1 MAGKS
6 NPERAMTSEA
16 SSLPP
21 LQQRLLLN
29 RFLCKQLG
37 FEDFK
42 ALREKLRD
50 QLEDWDE
57 DGHSHFFH
65 VLKGISG
72 SKIARDKLADY
83 DLRIKAHL
91 ERINRFRH
99 PRVQLKYFQYLAVL
113 FTEIYLDRLFNE
125 RERLLAELQ
134 AFSQDFQR
142 DGGWEVLSFTE
153 DDHRKEDDL
162 SKSKEDDLR
171 KIAFWMATGSGKTLI
186 MHINYWQYLHYSKA
200 QPENILLITP
210 NEGLSRQHLE
220 ELCKS
225 GIPAQH
231 YGSSEGCPPNL
242 FMDGVPVTVIEITKL
257 TERKSG
263 GGLSVEVSAFGPK
276 NLLFVDEGHRG
287 ASGEVWRQLRAK
299 LAEEGFTFEY
309 SATFGQ
315 IVNGAPSHKR
325 RTLLEEYAKSIL
337 FDYSYPHFYNDGYG
351 KDYFIIN
358 LSDKTNTF
366 NNWMVLGNLLSFY
379 EQCLVYAKHGEA
391 LRPYNLEKPL
401 WVFVGHTVTGGKSK
415 EDQESLTD
423 VQEIVRFLDDFLK
436 NRADRLSKGALWTD
450 CIAQLLDGLSPLKD
464 SKGEDLFKDL
474 FGYLKDLF
482 GYSRSSHHKAKAI
495 YDDIVRRVFHA
506 NPGETLRVVELKAAA
521 GEIGLRAGDKNP
533 YFGVINIGDVSGL
546 IDLLTKQGI
555 PREEENISGSLF
567 DRINDP
573 DSTVNIL
580 IGSRKF
586 MEGWDSFRVASMGLM
601 NIGKGEGAQI
611 IQLFGRGVRLWGK
624 NRSLKRSR
632 AYEPHG
638 APQYIELLETLN
650 VFGIR
655 ANYMA
660 QFREYLKQEGVIEF
674 EEVIIPVE
682 VEEDFLKRNLQVLR
696 LPDDGAFEEREGV
709 ALGLDE
715 DIQVT
720 LDLRPKLE
728 IAKSADNKQ
737 AGETSGENKAQ
748 ALKELKTSGE
758 NKAEALKGLI
768 SLLNWE
774 RIYFDLLQFRR
785 LKGLHNLSFTVETL
799 REILEN
805 GNYIVLSSDDQLAPR
820 RFTDLRR
827 AEDIAL
833 SVLKKYI
840 TAFYDRRRKEWER
853 EHLQLV
859 TLTDNDPNLR
869 WNDQKGKPHYTL
881 KIAKDHEKFLEEV
894 KKLTEQAEQLY
905 QQDVKDFP
913 NIHFDRHLYQPL
925 LLAHSKIEAMMPPG
939 LNEGEAQF
947 VRDLREYLQKN
958 NGLFRN
964 KEIFLLRNLTRG
976 KGIGLFDIKA
986 GEAFYPDFILWVIE
1000 DKDNKQRNKDKDK
1013 DKDNEQRN
1021 KDNEQRIAFIDPHG
1035 LRMARGGF
1043 NDPKIRLHKELEELG
1058 KKLSPTSSGTRVY
1071 LTSFIISTTPYEEI
1085 KHVFGTGNHAE
1096 EEFYQNHVLFQK
1108 KDLSYIKQL
1117 FDTMLE
1123 MQT

>member
-16 SSLPP
+16 SSLPL
-21 LQQRLLLN
+21 LQQSLLLN

-37 FEDFK
+37 FKDFK

-65 VLKGISG
+65 VLKGIGG
-72 SKIARDKLADY
+72 SKISKDKLVEY

-113 FTEIYLDRLFNE
+113 FTEIYLDRLFNA
-125 RERLLAELQ
+125 RERFLAELQ
-134 AFSQDFQR
+134 AFSEDLQR

-153 DDHRKEDDL
+153 DDHKKFSEDDH
-162 SKSKEDDLR
+162 R

-200 QPENILLITP
+200 QPNNILLITP

-220 ELCKS
+220 EFRKS
-225 GIPAQH
+225 GIAAWH
-231 YGSSEGCPPNL
+231 YGSSEGHPTGL
-242 FMDGVPVTVIEITKL
+242 FADETTVTVIEITKL

-263 GGLSVEVSAFGPK
+263 GGLSVEVSAFGSN

-287 ASGEVWRQLRAK
+287 ASGEVWRQLRAE
-299 LAEEGFTFEY
+299 LARKGFTFEY

-315 IVNGAPSHKR
+315 IVNGAPSDKR
-325 RTLLEEYAKSIL
+325 HTLLKEYAKSIL

-358 LSDKTNTF
+358 LRDKTNTF
-366 NNWMVLGNLLSFY
+366 NDWMVLGNLLSFY
-379 EQCLVYAKHGEA
+379 EQRLVYAKHGEA

-423 VQEIVRFLDDFLK
+423 MQEIVRFLDDFLK
-436 NRADRLSKGALWTD
+436 NRAVWTN
-450 CIAQLLDGLSPLKD
+450 CIARLLAGQSGLKD
-464 SKGEDLFKDL
+464 PDGRDLFKDL
-474 FGYLKDLF
+474 FSYLRNL
-482 GYSRSSHHKAKAI
+482 GWPAGAI
-495 YDDIVRRVFHA
+495 YDDIVKQVFHA
-506 NPGETLRVVELKAAA
+506 KPGDALRAVELKAAP

-533 YFGVINIGDVSGL
+533 YFGVINIGDVAGL

-555 PREEENISGSLF
+555 PCEEENISGSLF

-573 DSTVNIL
+573 DSRVNIL

-660 QFREYLKQEGVIEF
+660 QFREYLKQEGVTEF
-674 EEVIIPVE
+674 AEVIIPVRVRKE
-682 VEEDFLKRNLQVLR
+682 FLKHNLQVLR
-696 LPDDGAFEEREGV
+696 LPANGVFEEQQGV

-728 IAKSADNKQ
+728 VAKSADNKQ

-748 ALKELKTSGE
+748 AFKEPKTSGE
-758 NKAEALKGLI
+758 NKAETLKGLI

-785 LKGLHNLSFTVETL
+785 LRGLHNLSFTVETL
-799 REILEN
+799 REILER
-805 GNYIVLSSDDQLAPR
+805 GNYTVLCSDDQLAPR

-827 AEDIAL
+827 VEDIAL
-833 SVLKKYI
+833 GVLKKYI

-869 WNDQKGKPHYTL
+869 WNDQNGKPYYTL

-894 KKLTEQAEQLY
+894 KELTEQAEQLY

-925 LLAHSKIEAMMPPG
+925 LLTHPDIDAMMPPG
-939 LNEGEAQF
+939 LNKGEAQF
-947 VRDLREYLQKN
+947 VRDLREYLQEN
-958 NGLFRN
+958 NGLFQN

-1000 DKDNKQRNKDKDK
+1000 
-1013 DKDNEQRN
+1013 
-1021 KDNEQRIAFIDPHG
+1021 DNEQRIAFIDPHG

-1058 KKLSPTSSGTRVY
+1058 KKLCPASSGTRVY

-1085 KHVFGTGNHAE
+1085 KHVFGTGNHAK

-1108 KDLSYIKQL
+1108 NDLGYIKQL

>member
-1 MAGKS
+1 
-6 NPERAMTSEA
+6 MTSEA

-65 VLKGISG
+65 VLKGISE
-72 SKIARDKLADY
+72 SKISRDKLAGY

-125 RERLLAELQ
+125 REQFLAELQ
-134 AFSQDFQR
+134 AFSENFQR
-142 DGGWEVLSFTE
+142 DGGWEVLSSTE
-153 DDHRKEDDL
+153 DDHKKFSEDDH
-162 SKSKEDDLR
+162 R

-231 YGSSEGCPPNL
+231 YGSSEGCLPNL
-242 FMDGVPVTVIEITKL
+242 FTDGVPVTVIEITKL

-287 ASGEVWRQLRAK
+287 ASGEVWRQLRAE
-299 LAEEGFTFEY
+299 LAKEGFTFEY

-325 RTLLEEYAKSIL
+325 RTLLLKEYAKSIL

-358 LSDKTNTF
+358 LTDKTNTF
-366 NNWMVLGNLLSFY
+366 NDWMVLGNLLSFY
-379 EQCLVYAKHGEA
+379 EQCLVYAKHGEE

-401 WVFVGHTVTGGKSK
+401 WVFVGHTVTAGGNSK
-415 EDQESLTD
+415 EDKESLTD
-423 VQEIVRFLDDFLK
+423 VQAIVRFLDDFLK
-436 NRADRLSKGALWTD
+436 YRTQWTRRIARLLAGWSG
-450 CIAQLLDGLSPLKD
+450 LKD
-464 SKGEDLFKDL
+464 PNGKDLFKDL
-474 FGYLKDLF
+474 FSYLRNL
-482 GYSRSSHHKAKAI
+482 GWPAKAI
-495 YDDIVRRVFHA
+495 YDDIVKQVFHA

-660 QFREYLKQEGVIEF
+660 QFREYLKQEGVTEF
-674 EEVIIPVE
+674 AEVIIPVR
-682 VEEDFLKRNLQVLR
+682 VEKDFLKRNLQVLR
-696 LPDDGAFEEREGV
+696 LPANGVFEEQQGV
-709 ALGLDE
+709 TLGLDK

-720 LDLRPKLE
+720 LDLRPKWE

-737 AGETSGENKAQ
+737 AGATRGENKAD
-748 ALKELKTSGE
+748 E
-758 NKAEALKGLI
+758 NKAETLKGLI

-799 REILEN
+799 REILEH
-805 GNYIVLSSDDQLAPR
+805 GNYYIMLSSDDQLAPR

-827 AEDIAL
+827 VEDIAL

-853 EHLQLV
+853 KHLQLV
-859 TLTDNDPNLR
+859 TLTSTDPNLR
-869 WNDQKGKPHYTL
+869 WNDQNGKPYYTL
-881 KIAKDHEKFLEEV
+881 KIARKHEDFLKTV
-894 KKLTEQAEQLY
+894 KKLTKQAKQLY
-905 QQDVKDFP
+905 QQDVENFP

-925 LLAHSKIEAMMPPG
+925 LLAHSKIDAMMPPG

-958 NGLFRN
+958 NERFRG

-1000 DKDNKQRNKDKDK
+1000 
-1013 DKDNEQRN
+1013 
-1021 KDNEQRIAFIDPHG
+1021 DNEQRIAFIDPHG

-1071 LTSFIISTTPYEEI
+1071 LTSFIISTTEYEKI
-1085 KHVFGTGNHAE
+1085 KDVFGTGDHGE

-1108 KDLSYIKQL
+1108 KDLRYIKQL

>member
-1 MAGKS
+1 MARKS

-29 RFLCKQLG
+29 RFLCKQLE
-37 FEDFK
+37 FKDFK

-65 VLKGISG
+65 VLKGIRG
-72 SKIARDKLADY
+72 SEISKDKLAEY

-125 RERLLAELQ
+125 RERLLAEWKT
-134 AFSQDFQR
+134 FSEDFQR
-142 DGGWEVLSFTE
+142 DGGWEVLSFT
-153 DDHRKEDDL
+153 
-162 SKSKEDDLR
+162 EDDLR

-200 QPENILLITP
+200 RPANILLITP

-220 ELCKS
+220 EFRKS
-225 GIPAQH
+225 GIAAWH
-231 YGSSEGCPPNL
+231 YGSSEGHPTGL
-242 FMDGVPVTVIEITKL
+242 FADETTVTVIEITKL
-257 TERKSG
+257 TERKRG
-263 GGLSVEVSAFGPK
+263 GGLRVEVDAFGSN

-287 ASGEVWRQLRAK
+287 ASGEVWRQLRAE
-299 LAEEGFTFEY
+299 LAKEGFTFEY

-315 IVNGAPSHKR
+315 IVNGAETDTRPA
-325 RTLLEEYAKSIL
+325 LLEEYAKSIL

-358 LSDKTNTF
+358 LRDETDTF

-415 EDQESLTD
+415 ADQESLTD

-436 NRADRLSKGALWTD
+436 NRAVWTNRID
-450 CIAQLLDGLSPLKD
+450 DLLAGRSGLKD
-464 SKGEDLFKDL
+464 PDGKDLFKDL
-474 FGYLKDLF
+474 FSYLRNL
-482 GYSRSSHHKAKAI
+482 GWSAKAI
-495 YDDIVRRVFHA
+495 YDDIVKQVFHA
-506 NPGETLRVVELKAAA
+506 KPGDALRVVELKAAA

-533 YFGVINIGDVSGL
+533 YFGVINIGDVAGL

-555 PREEENISGSLF
+555 PCEEENISGSLF

-660 QFREYLKQEGVIEF
+660 QFREYLKQEGVREF

-696 LPDDGAFEEREGV
+696 LPDYEAFEEREGV

-728 IAKSADNKQ
+728 VAKSADNKQ
-737 AGETSGENKAQ
+737 AGETGGENKAQ
-748 ALKELKTSGE
+748 ASKELKTSGE
-758 NKAEALKGLI
+758 NKAETLKGLI
-768 SLLNWE
+768 SLFNWE
-774 RIYFDLLQFRR
+774 HIYFDLLQFRR

-799 REILEN
+799 GEILKQ
-805 GNYIVLSSDDQLAPR
+805 GNYIVLSSDDQLALR

-853 EHLQLV
+853 EYLQLV

-869 WNDQKGKPHYTL
+869 WNDQNGKPYYTL
-881 KIAKDHEKFLEEV
+881 KIAREHVNCLKTV
-894 KKLTEQAEQLY
+894 KKLTKQAKQLY
-905 QQDVKDFP
+905 QRDVKNFP

-925 LLAHSKIEAMMPPG
+925 LLAHSKIDAMMPPG

-964 KEIFLLRNLTRG
+964 REIFLLRNLTRG

-1000 DKDNKQRNKDKDK
+1000 D
-1013 DKDNEQRN
+1013 
-1021 KDNEQRIAFIDPHG
+1021 NEQRIAFIDPHG

-1043 NDPKIRLHKELEELG
+1043 NDPKIRLYKELEELG
-1058 KKLSPTSSGTRVY
+1058 KKLCPENSEPRVY
-1071 LTSFIISTTPYEEI
+1071 LTSFIISTTIYEEI
-1085 KHVFGTGNHAE
+1085 KHVFGTGNHAK
-1096 EEFYQNHVLFQK
+1096 EEFYQNHVLFQEN
-1108 KDLSYIKQL
+1108 DLRYIKQL

>member
-1 MAGKS
+1 VLHRWLLSLFDASQFEEIAAKLKA
-6 NPERAMTSEA
+6 PELEGFDENNVTRFYHALCLYIHPDHPDRRPA
-16 SSLPP
+16 LPDN
-21 LQQRLLLN
+21 QLLAYDENIVRHWKQITERRN
-29 RFLCKQLG
+29 RGGPFL
-37 FEDFK
+37 
-42 ALREKLRD
+42 
-50 QLEDWDE
+50 
-57 DGHSHFFH
+57 
-65 VLKGISG
+65 
-72 SKIARDKLADY
+72 Y
-83 DLRIKAHL
+83 
-91 ERINRFRH
+91 
-99 PRVQLKYFQYLAVL
+99 PKYFQYLALL
-113 FTEIYLDRLFNE
+113 FTEIYLDRYF
-125 RERLLAELQ
+125 RDPAGLLAELN
-134 AFSQDFQR
+134 AHVETFKAKAPEASRIEPYTRQD
-142 DGGWEVLSFTE
+142 LN
-153 DDHRKEDDL
+153 KL
-162 SKSKEDDLR
+162 
-171 KIAFWMATGSGKTLI
+171 AFWMATGSGKTLL
-186 MHINYWQYLHYSKA
+186 MHINILQYLHYLQVHKR
-200 QPENILLITP
+200 QRELNRIILLTP
-210 NEGLSRQHLE
+210 NEGLSYQHLE
-220 ELCKS
+220 EFRKS
-225 GIPAQH
+225 GIAAWH
-231 YGSSEGCPPNL
+231 YGSSEGHPTGL
-242 FMDGVPVTVIEITKL
+242 FADETTVTVIEITKL

-263 GGLSVEVSAFGPK
+263 GGLSVEVSAFGPN

-287 ASGEVWRQLRAK
+287 ASGEVWRQLRAE
-299 LAEEGFTFEY
+299 LAKEGFTFEY

-315 IVNGAPSHKR
+315 IVNGAPSDKR
-325 RTLLEEYAKSIL
+325 CTLLKEYAKSIL

-358 LSDKTNTF
+358 LRDETDTF
-366 NNWMVLGNLLSFY
+366 NDWMVLGNLLSFY

-423 VQEIVRFLDDFLK
+423 VQAIVRFLDDFLK
-436 NRADRLSKGALWTD
+436 YRTQWTRRIARLLAGWSG
-450 CIAQLLDGLSPLKD
+450 LKD
-464 SKGEDLFKDL
+464 PNGKDLFKDL
-474 FGYLKDLF
+474 FSYLRNL
-482 GYSRSSHHKAKAI
+482 GWSARAI
-495 YDDIVRRVFHA
+495 YDDIVKQVFHA

-521 GEIGLRAGDKNP
+521 GEIGLRAGAGNP
-533 YFGVINIGDVSGL
+533 YFGVINIGNVAGL
-546 IDLLTKQGI
+546 KDLLTKQGI
-555 PREEENISGSLF
+555 PHEEENISGSLF

-660 QFREYLKQEGVIEF
+660 QFREYLKQEGVTEF
-674 EEVIIPVE
+674 AEVIIPVR
-682 VEEDFLKRNLQVLR
+682 VEKDFLKHNLQVLR
-696 LPDDGAFEEREGV
+696 LPANGVFEEREGV
-709 ALGLDE
+709 ALGLDK

-737 AGETSGENKAQ
+737 AGETSGENKAD
-748 ALKELKTSGE
+748 E

-785 LKGLHNLSFTVETL
+785 LKGLYNLSFTVETL
-799 REILEN
+799 REILEH
-805 GNYIVLSSDDQLAPR
+805 GNYHIVLSSDDQLAPR

-869 WNDQKGKPHYTL
+869 WNDQNGKPYYTL
-881 KIAKDHEKFLEEV
+881 KIARKHEDFLKTV
-894 KKLTEQAEQLY
+894 KKLTKQAKQLY
-905 QQDVKDFP
+905 QRDVKNFP

-925 LLAHSKIEAMMPPG
+925 LLVHPDIDAMMPPG

-947 VRDLREYLQKN
+947 VRDLREYLRKN
-958 NGLFRN
+958 NGLFQN

-1000 DKDNKQRNKDKDK
+1000 D
-1013 DKDNEQRN
+1013 
-1021 KDNEQRIAFIDPHG
+1021 NEQRIAFIDPHG

-1043 NDPKIRLHKELEELG
+1043 NDPKIRLYKELEELG

-1085 KHVFGTGNHAE
+1085 KHVFGTGNHAK
-1096 EEFYQNHVLFQK
+1096 EEFYQNHVLFQE
-1108 KDLSYIKQL
+1108 DRLDCIDQL
-1117 FDTMLE
+1117 LKIMLGSKCKRRVKSCIDIFYSFFRKIA
-1123 MQT
+1123 TRFWG

>member
-6 NPERAMTSEA
+6 NPERVMTSEA

-21 LQQRLLLN
+21 LQQRLLLS

-37 FEDFK
+37 VEDFK

-65 VLKGISG
+65 VLKGISE
-72 SKIARDKLADY
+72 SKISRDKLAGY

-125 RERLLAELQ
+125 REQFLAELQ
-134 AFSQDFQR
+134 AFSENFQR
-142 DGGWEVLSFTE
+142 DGGWEVLSSTE
-153 DDHRKEDDL
+153 DDHKKFSEDDH
-162 SKSKEDDLR
+162 R

-242 FMDGVPVTVIEITKL
+242 FADGVPVTVIEITKL
-257 TERKSG
+257 TERKRG
-263 GGLSVEVSAFGPK
+263 GGVSVEVSAFGPK

-287 ASGEVWRQLRAK
+287 ASGEVWRQLRAE
-299 LAEEGFTFEY
+299 LAKEGFTFEY

-315 IVNGAPSHKR
+315 IVNGAPSDKPQ
-325 RTLLEEYAKSIL
+325 TLLEEYAKSIL

-358 LSDKTNTF
+358 LRDETDTF
-366 NNWMVLGNLLSFY
+366 NDWMVLGNLLSFY
-379 EQCLVYAKHGEA
+379 EQCLVYAKHGEE

-401 WVFVGHTVTGGKSK
+401 WVFVGHTVTGGNSK
-415 EDQESLTD
+415 EDKESLTD
-423 VQEIVRFLDDFLK
+423 VQAIVRFLDDFLK
-436 NRADRLSKGALWTD
+436 YRTQWTRRIARLLAGWSG
-450 CIAQLLDGLSPLKD
+450 LKD
-464 SKGEDLFKDL
+464 PNGKDLFKDL
-474 FGYLKDLF
+474 FSYLRNL
-482 GYSRSSHHKAKAI
+482 GWSALAI
-495 YDDIVRRVFHA
+495 YDDIVKQVFHA
-506 NPGETLRVVELKAAA
+506 NPGETLRVVELKAAP

-638 APQYIELLETLN
+638 APHYIELLETLN

-660 QFREYLKQEGVIEF
+660 QFREYLKQEGVTEF
-674 EEVIIPVE
+674 AEVIIPVRVQKE
-682 VEEDFLKRNLQVLR
+682 FLKRNLQVLR
-696 LPDDGAFEEREGV
+696 LPADGVFEEREGV
-709 ALGLDE
+709 ALGLDK

-728 IAKSADNKQ
+728 VAKSADNKQ
-737 AGETSGENKAQ
+737 AGETSGENKAD
-748 ALKELKTSGE
+748 E

-799 REILEN
+799 REILEH

-827 AEDIAL
+827 VEDIAL
-833 SVLKKYI
+833 GVLKKYI

-869 WNDQKGKPHYTL
+869 WNDQKGKPYYTL
-881 KIAKDHEKFLEEV
+881 KIARKHEDFLKTV
-894 KKLTEQAEQLY
+894 KKLTKQAKQLY

-925 LLAHSKIEAMMPPG
+925 LLAHPDIDAMMPPG

-958 NGLFRN
+958 NGLFQN

-976 KGIGLFDIKA
+976 KGIGLFDTKA

-1000 DKDNKQRNKDKDK
+1000 DKDNKQRNKD
-1013 DKDNEQRN
+1013 N
-1021 KDNEQRIAFIDPHG
+1021 KQRIAFIDPHG

-1071 LTSFIISTTPYEEI
+1071 LTSFIISTTEYEKI
-1085 KHVFGTGNHAE
+1085 KHVFGTGDHGE

-1108 KDLSYIKQL
+1108 NDLRYIKQL

>member
-1 MAGKS
+1 MDRKPKPKS
-6 NPERAMTSEA
+6 TMTSNA
-16 SSLPP
+16 SSLPL

-29 RFLCKQLG
+29 RFLCQQLG

-42 ALREKLRD
+42 TLREKLRD

-72 SKIARDKLADY
+72 SKISKDKLAEY

-91 ERINRFRH
+91 ERINRFRY

-125 RERLLAELQ
+125 REQFLAELSR
-134 AFSQDFQR
+134 FSEDLQR
-142 DGGWEVLSFTE
+142 DAGWKVPPFTE
-153 DDHRKEDDL
+153 DDL
-162 SKSKEDDLR
+162 S

-186 MHINYWQYLHYSKA
+186 MHINLWQYLHHSKGKVRHD
-200 QPENILLITP
+200 NILLITP

-220 ELCKS
+220 EFRKS
-225 GIPAQH
+225 GIAAWH
-231 YGSSEGCPPNL
+231 YGSSEGHPTGL
-242 FMDGVPVTVIEITKL
+242 FADEATVTVIEITKL
-257 TERKSG
+257 TERKRG
-263 GGLSVEVSAFGPK
+263 GGLSVEVDAFGPN

-315 IVNGAPSHKR
+315 IVNGAPSDKR
-325 RTLLEEYAKSIL
+325 PTLLKEYAKSIL
-337 FDYSYPHFYNDGYG
+337 FDYSYPHFYSDGYG

-358 LSDKTNTF
+358 LRDETDTF
-366 NNWMVLGNLLSFY
+366 NDWIVLGNLLSFY

-391 LRPYNLEKPL
+391 LRPYNIEKPL
-401 WVFVGHTVTGGKSK
+401 WVFVGHTVTGGNSK

-436 NRADRLSKGALWTD
+436 NRAVWTNR
-450 CIAQLLDGLSPLKD
+450 IAQLLAGQSELKD
-464 SKGEDLFKDL
+464 PDGEDLFKDL
-474 FGYLKDLF
+474 FGYLRKL
-482 GYSRSSHHKAKAI
+482 GRPAEAI
-495 YDDIVRRVFHA
+495 YDCIVRRVFHA

-521 GEIGLRAGDKNP
+521 GEIGLRAGDKNR
-533 YFGVINIGDVSGL
+533 YFGVINIGDVARL
-546 IDLLTKQGI
+546 IELLKKQGI
-555 PREEENISGSLF
+555 SHSEENISGSLF

-624 NRSLKRSR
+624 NRSLKRSKVS
-632 AYEPHG
+632 EPSG
-638 APQYIELLETLN
+638 APPYIGLLETLN

-660 QFREYLKQEGVIEF
+660 QFREYLKQEGVTEF
-674 EEVIIPVE
+674 EEVPIPVR
-682 VEEDFLKRNLQVLR
+682 VQEEFLRHNLQVLR
-696 LPDDGAFEEREGV
+696 LRNDEAFEEREGV
-709 ALGLDE
+709 ALGLDK

-728 IAKSADNKQ
+728 VAKSADNER
-737 AGETSGENKAQ
+737 AGEISGENKAQ
-748 ALKELKTSGE
+748 AFKELKTSGE

-768 SLLNWE
+768 PLLNWE

-785 LKGLHNLSFTVETL
+785 LKGLHNLSFTEETL
-799 REILEN
+799 REILEH
-805 GNYIVLSSDDQLAPR
+805 GNYIVLCSDDQLALH
-820 RFTDLRR
+820 RFADLRR
-827 AEDIAL
+827 TEDIAL
-833 SVLKKYI
+833 GVLKKYI
-840 TAFYDRRRKEWER
+840 TAFYDRRRKEWEW

-869 WNDQKGKPHYTL
+869 WNENEQNGKPYYTL
-881 KIAKDHEKFLEEV
+881 KIARERRNFLAKV
-894 KKLTEQAEQLY
+894 KKLTKQAKQLY
-905 QQDVKDFP
+905 QHDVKGFP
-913 NIHFDRHLYQPL
+913 NIHFDRHLYLPL
-925 LLAHSKIEAMMPPG
+925 LLAHPNIDAMTPPG
-939 LNEGEAQF
+939 LNKGEARF
-947 VRDLREYLQKN
+947 VRDLRDYLQKN
-958 NGLFRN
+958 NECLRG

-976 KGIGLFDIKA
+976 KGIGLFDTKA

-1000 DKDNKQRNKDKDK
+1000 
-1013 DKDNEQRN
+1013 
-1021 KDNEQRIAFIDPHG
+1021 DNEQRIAFIDPHG

-1043 NDPKIRLHKELEELG
+1043 NDPKIRLYKELEQLSQR
-1058 KKLSPTSSGTRVY
+1058 LSPVDSGTRVY
-1071 LTSFIISTTPYEEI
+1071 LTSFIISPTPFE
-1085 KHVFGTGNHAE
+1085 KLSRVFGTGQHQK
-1096 EEFYQNHVLFQK
+1096 EEFHDNHVLFQE
-1108 KDLSYIKQL
+1108 DGGAYIKEL
-1117 FDTMLE
+1117 LKAVKAVCPVED
-1123 MQT
+1123 

>member
-65 VLKGISG
+65 VLKGISE
-72 SKIARDKLADY
+72 SKISKDKLAGY

-125 RERLLAELQ
+125 REQFLAELQ
-134 AFSQDFQR
+134 AFSEDFQR

-153 DDHRKEDDL
+153 DDH
-162 SKSKEDDLR
+162 R

-225 GIPAQH
+225 SIPAQH
-231 YGSSEGCPPNL
+231 YGSSEGCSPNL
-242 FMDGVPVTVIEITKL
+242 FTDGAPVTVIEITKL
-257 TERKSG
+257 TERKRG
-263 GGLSVEVSAFGPK
+263 GGLSVEVDAFGPK

-299 LAEEGFTFEY
+299 LAKEGFTFEY

-315 IVNGAPSHKR
+315 IVNGAPSDKR
-325 RTLLEEYAKSIL
+325 RTLLKEYAKSIL

-358 LSDKTNTF
+358 LRDETDTF
-366 NNWMVLGNLLSFY
+366 NDWMVLGNLLSFY
-379 EQCLVYAKHGEA
+379 EQCLVYAKHGEE

-401 WVFVGHTVTGGKSK
+401 WVFVGHTVTGGNSK
-415 EDQESLTD
+415 EDKESLTD
-423 VQEIVRFLDDFLK
+423 VQAIVRFLDDFLK
-436 NRADRLSKGALWTD
+436 YRTQWTRRIARLLAGWS
-450 CIAQLLDGLSPLKD
+450 GLKAPNGK
-464 SKGEDLFKDL
+464 DLFKDL
-474 FGYLKDLF
+474 FSYLRNL
-482 GYSRSSHHKAKAI
+482 GWSARAI
-495 YDDIVRRVFHA
+495 YDDIVKQVFHA

-573 DSTVNIL
+573 GSTVNIL

-660 QFREYLKQEGVIEF
+660 QFREYLKQEGVTEF
-674 EEVIIPVE
+674 AEVIIPVE
-682 VEEDFLKRNLQVLR
+682 VRKEFLEHNLQVLR
-696 LPDDGAFEEREGV
+696 LPANGVFEEQQGV
-709 ALGLDE
+709 ALGLDK

-748 ALKELKTSGE
+748 ASEELKTSGE
-758 NKAEALKGLI
+758 NKAETLKGLI

-774 RIYFDLLQFRR
+774 RIYFELLQFRR

-799 REILEN
+799 REILEH

-820 RFTDLRR
+820 RFTDLSR

-833 SVLKKYI
+833 GVLKKYI

-869 WNDQKGKPHYTL
+869 WNDQNGKPYYTL
-881 KIAKDHEKFLEEV
+881 KIARKHEDFL
-894 KKLTEQAEQLY
+894 KT
-905 QQDVKDFP
+905 VKDFP

-925 LLAHSKIEAMMPPG
+925 LLAHSDIAAMMPPG

-964 KEIFLLRNLTRG
+964 KKIFLLSNLTRG
-976 KGIGLFDIKA
+976 KGIGLFDTKA

-1000 DKDNKQRNKDKDK
+1000 GKDNK
-1013 DKDNEQRN
+1013 
-1021 KDNEQRIAFIDPHG
+1021 QRIAFIDPHG

-1058 KKLSPTSSGTRVY
+1058 KKLSPTSSGTRVC
-1071 LTSFIISTTPYEEI
+1071 LTSFIISTTRYEEI
-1085 KHVFGTGNHAE
+1085 KHVFGTGNHAK
-1096 EEFYQNHVLFQK
+1096 EEFCQNHVLFQE
-1108 KDLSYIKQL
+1108 DRLDCIDQL
-1117 FDTMLE
+1117 LKIMLE
-1123 MQT
+1123 SKHKRCVKSCIDIFYSFFRDIATRFRG

>member
-1 MAGKS
+1 
-6 NPERAMTSEA
+6 
-16 SSLPP
+16 
-21 LQQRLLLN
+21 
-29 RFLCKQLG
+29 
-37 FEDFK
+37 
-42 ALREKLRD
+42 
-50 QLEDWDE
+50 
-57 DGHSHFFH
+57 
-65 VLKGISG
+65 
-72 SKIARDKLADY
+72 
-83 DLRIKAHL
+83 
-91 ERINRFRH
+91 
-99 PRVQLKYFQYLAVL
+99 
-113 FTEIYLDRLFNE
+113 
-125 RERLLAELQ
+125 
-134 AFSQDFQR
+134 
-142 DGGWEVLSFTE
+142 
-153 DDHRKEDDL
+153 
-162 SKSKEDDLR
+162 
-171 KIAFWMATGSGKTLI
+171 
-186 MHINYWQYLHYSKA
+186 
-200 QPENILLITP
+200 
-210 NEGLSRQHLE
+210 
-220 ELCKS
+220 
-225 GIPAQH
+225 
-231 YGSSEGCPPNL
+231 
-242 FMDGVPVTVIEITKL
+242 
-257 TERKSG
+257 
-263 GGLSVEVSAFGPK
+263 
-276 NLLFVDEGHRG
+276 
-287 ASGEVWRQLRAK
+287 
-299 LAEEGFTFEY
+299 
-309 SATFGQ
+309 
-315 IVNGAPSHKR
+315 
-325 RTLLEEYAKSIL
+325 
-337 FDYSYPHFYNDGYG
+337 
-351 KDYFIIN
+351 
-358 LSDKTNTF
+358 
-366 NNWMVLGNLLSFY
+366 MVLGNLLSFY
-379 EQCLVYAKHGEA
+379 EQCLVYAKHGEE

-401 WVFVGHTVTGGKSK
+401 WVFVGHTVTAGGNSK
-415 EDQESLTD
+415 EDKESLTD
-423 VQEIVRFLDDFLK
+423 VQAIVRFLDDFLK
-436 NRADRLSKGALWTD
+436 YRTQWTRRIARLLAGWSG
-450 CIAQLLDGLSPLKD
+450 LKD
-464 SKGEDLFKDL
+464 PNGKDLFKDL
-474 FGYLKDLF
+474 FSYLRNL
-482 GYSRSSHHKAKAI
+482 GWPAKAI
-495 YDDIVRRVFHA
+495 YDDIVKQVFHA

-660 QFREYLKQEGVIEF
+660 QFREYLKQEGVTEF
-674 EEVIIPVE
+674 AEVIIPVR
-682 VEEDFLKRNLQVLR
+682 VEKDFLKRNLQVLR
-696 LPDDGAFEEREGV
+696 LPANGVFEEQQGV
-709 ALGLDE
+709 TLGLDK

-720 LDLRPKLE
+720 LDLRPKWE

-737 AGETSGENKAQ
+737 AGATRGENKAD
-748 ALKELKTSGE
+748 E
-758 NKAEALKGLI
+758 NKAETLKGLI

-799 REILEN
+799 REILEH
-805 GNYIVLSSDDQLAPR
+805 GNYYIMLSSDDQLAPR

-827 AEDIAL
+827 VEDIAL

-853 EHLQLV
+853 KHLQLV
-859 TLTDNDPNLR
+859 TLTSTDPNLR
-869 WNDQKGKPHYTL
+869 WNDQNGKPYYTL
-881 KIAKDHEKFLEEV
+881 KIARKHEDFLKTV
-894 KKLTEQAEQLY
+894 KKLTKQAKQLY
-905 QQDVKDFP
+905 QQDVENFP

-925 LLAHSKIEAMMPPG
+925 LLAHSKIDAMMPPG

-958 NGLFRN
+958 NERFRG

-1000 DKDNKQRNKDKDK
+1000 
-1013 DKDNEQRN
+1013 
-1021 KDNEQRIAFIDPHG
+1021 DNEQRIAFIDPHG

-1071 LTSFIISTTPYEEI
+1071 LTSFIISTTEYEKI
-1085 KHVFGTGNHAE
+1085 KDVFGTGDHGE

-1108 KDLSYIKQL
+1108 KDLRYIKQL

>member
-1 MAGKS
+1 MAEKS
-6 NPERAMTSEA
+6 NPELAMTSEA

-65 VLKGISG
+65 VLKGIRG
-72 SKIARDKLADY
+72 SKISKDKLAGY

-125 RERLLAELQ
+125 REQFLADLQ
-134 AFSQDFQR
+134 AFSENFQR
-142 DGGWEVLSFTE
+142 DGGWEFLSFTE
-153 DDHRKEDDL
+153 DDHRKFTEDDH
-162 SKSKEDDLR
+162 R

-200 QPENILLITP
+200 QPANILLITP

-225 GIPAQH
+225 SIPVQH
-231 YGSSEGCPPNL
+231 YGSSEGCSPNL
-242 FMDGVPVTVIEITKL
+242 FTDGAPVTVIEITKL
-257 TERKSG
+257 TERKRG
-263 GGLSVEVSAFGPK
+263 GGLSVEVDAFGPK

-299 LAEEGFTFEY
+299 LAKEGFTFEY

-315 IVNGAPSHKR
+315 IVNGAPSDKR
-325 RTLLEEYAKSIL
+325 RTLLKEYAKSIL

-358 LSDKTNTF
+358 LRDETDTF
-366 NNWMVLGNLLSFY
+366 NDWMVLGNLLSFY
-379 EQCLVYAKHGEA
+379 EQCLVYAKHGEE

-401 WVFVGHTVTGGKSK
+401 WVFVGHTVTGGNSK
-415 EDQESLTD
+415 EDKESLTD
-423 VQEIVRFLDDFLK
+423 VQAIVRFLDDFLK
-436 NRADRLSKGALWTD
+436 YRTQWTRRIARLLAGWSG
-450 CIAQLLDGLSPLKD
+450 LKD
-464 SKGEDLFKDL
+464 PNGKDLFKDL
-474 FGYLKDLF
+474 FSYLRNL
-482 GYSRSSHHKAKAI
+482 GWSARAI
-495 YDDIVRRVFHA
+495 YDDIVKQVFHA

-573 DSTVNIL
+573 GSTVNIL

-638 APQYIELLETLN
+638 APHYIELLETLN

-674 EEVIIPVE
+674 AEVIIPVR
-682 VEEDFLKRNLQVLR
+682 VEKDFLKHNLQVLR
-696 LPDDGAFEEREGV
+696 LPADGVFEEQQGV
-709 ALGLDE
+709 ALVLDK

-748 ALKELKTSGE
+748 AFKEQKTSGEKKADE

-799 REILEN
+799 REILER
-805 GNYIVLSSDDQLAPR
+805 GNYTVLCSDDQLAPS

-869 WNDQKGKPHYTL
+869 WNDQNGKPYYTL
-881 KIAKDHEKFLEEV
+881 KIAKDDEKFLEEV
-894 KKLTEQAEQLY
+894 KKLTKQAEQLY

-913 NIHFDRHLYQPL
+913 KIHFNRHLYQPL
-925 LLAHSKIEAMMPPG
+925 LLAHSKIDAMMPPG

-958 NGLFRN
+958 NGLLRN

-976 KGIGLFDIKA
+976 KGIGLFDTKA

-1000 DKDNKQRNKDKDK
+1000 DKDNK
-1013 DKDNEQRN
+1013 
-1021 KDNEQRIAFIDPHG
+1021 QRIAFIDPHG

-1058 KKLSPTSSGTRVY
+1058 KKLCPASSGTRVY

-1085 KHVFGTGNHAE
+1085 KHVFGTGDHAK

-1108 KDLSYIKQL
+1108 NDLQKNDLRYIKQL

>member
-1 MAGKS
+1 MGRKPKPKS
-6 NPERAMTSEA
+6 AMTSNA
-16 SSLPP
+16 SSLPL

-29 RFLCKQLG
+29 RFLCQQLG

-72 SKIARDKLADY
+72 SKISKDKLAEY

-113 FTEIYLDRLFNE
+113 FTEIYLGLLFND
-125 RERLLAELQ
+125 RERFLAELNG
-134 AFSQDFQR
+134 FSEDLQR
-142 DGGWEVLSFTE
+142 DAGWKVPPFTE
-153 DDHRKEDDL
+153 DDL
-162 SKSKEDDLR
+162 S

-200 QPENILLITP
+200 QPDNILLITP

-220 ELCKS
+220 EFCKS

-231 YGSSEGCPPNL
+231 YGSSEDCPPNL
-242 FMDGVPVTVIEITKL
+242 FADGVPVKVIEITKL
-257 TERKSG
+257 TERKRG
-263 GGLSVEVSAFGPK
+263 GGLSVEVDAFGPN
-276 NLLFVDEGHRG
+276 NLLLVDEGHRG

-315 IVNGAPSHKR
+315 IVNGAPSDKR
-325 RTLLEEYAKSIL
+325 PTLLEEYAKSIL
-337 FDYSYPHFYNDGYG
+337 FDYSYPHFYDDGYG

-358 LSDKTNTF
+358 LSDQTDTF
-366 NNWMVLGNLLSFY
+366 NDWMVLGNLLSFY
-379 EQCLVYAKHGEA
+379 EQCLVYAKHGEE

-401 WVFVGHTVTGGKSK
+401 WVFVGHTVTGGNTK
-415 EDQESLTD
+415 EDRDSLTD
-423 VQEIVRFLDDFLK
+423 VQEIVRFFDEFLK
-436 NRADRLSKGALWTD
+436 NRSVWTNR
-450 CIAQLLDGLSPLKD
+450 IAQLLAGQSELKD
-464 SKGEDLFKDL
+464 PDGEDLFKDL
-474 FGYLKDLF
+474 FGYLRNL
-482 GYSRSSHHKAKAI
+482 GRPAEAI
-495 YDDIVRRVFHA
+495 YDDIVKQVFHA
-506 NPGETLRVVELKAAA
+506 EPGETLRAVELKAAA

-533 YFGVINIGDVSGL
+533 YFGVINIGDVAGL
-546 IDLLTKQGI
+546 MKLLEDQGI
-555 PREEENISGSLF
+555 HCEEENISGSLF

-624 NRSLKRSR
+624 NRSLKRSK
-632 AYEPHG
+632 ASEPNG
-638 APQYIELLETLN
+638 APPPSYVGLLETLN

-660 QFREYLKQEGVIEF
+660 QFREYLKQEGVKEF
-674 EEVIIPVE
+674 EELTIPVQ
-682 VEEDFLKRNLQVLR
+682 VQEEFLKHNLQVLR
-696 LPDDGAFEEREGV
+696 LRNDEAFEEREGV
-709 ALGLDE
+709 ALGLDK

-728 IAKSADNKQ
+728 MAKSGDI
-737 AGETSGENKAQ
+737 
-748 ALKELKTSGE
+748 KEAVKTSGE
-758 NKAEALKGLI
+758 NKAEVLKGLI
-768 SLLNWE
+768 PLLNWE

-785 LKGLHNLSFTVETL
+785 LKGLHNLSFTEKTL
-799 REILEN
+799 RGILEQ
-805 GNYIVLSSDDQLAPR
+805 GNYTVLSSDDQLALH
-820 RFTDLRR
+820 RFADLRR

-833 SVLKKYI
+833 GVLKKYI
-840 TAFYDRRRKEWER
+840 TAFYDRKRREWER

-859 TLTDNDPNLR
+859 TLTSTDPNLR
-869 WNDQKGKPHYTL
+869 WNENEEGKPYYTL
-881 KIAKDHEKFLEEV
+881 KIARERRDFLARV
-894 KKLTEQAEQLY
+894 KKLTKQAKQLY
-905 QQDVKDFP
+905 QRDVKDFP
-913 NIHFDRHLYQPL
+913 NIHFDRHLYLPL
-925 LLAHSKIEAMMPPG
+925 LLAHPEIDAMTPPG
-939 LNEGEAQF
+939 LNKGEARF
-947 VRDLREYLQKN
+947 VRDLRDYLQKN
-958 NGLFRN
+958 KECLRG

-976 KGIGLFDIKA
+976 KGIGFFDTKA
-986 GEAFYPDFILWVIE
+986 GEAPYPDFILWVIE
-1000 DKDNKQRNKDKDK
+1000 D
-1013 DKDNEQRN
+1013 
-1021 KDNEQRIAFIDPHG
+1021 NEQRIAFIDSHG

-1043 NDPKIRLHKELEELG
+1043 NDPKIRLYKELEQLSQR
-1058 KKLSPTSSGTRVY
+1058 LSPVDSGTRVY
-1071 LTSFIISTTPYEEI
+1071 LTSFIISPTPFEELSRT
-1085 KHVFGTGNHAE
+1085 FGTGQHQK
-1096 EEFYQNHVLFQK
+1096 EEFYDNHVLFQE
-1108 KDLSYIKQL
+1108 DGSTYIEKL
-1117 FDTMLE
+1117 LKAVSCLPCRG
-1123 MQT
+1123 

>member
-1 MAGKS
+1 
-6 NPERAMTSEA
+6 MTSKT
-16 SSLPP
+16 SSLPL
-21 LQQRLLLN
+21 LQQSLLLN

-72 SKIARDKLADY
+72 SKISKDKLAEY

-91 ERINRFRH
+91 ERLNRFRH

-113 FTEIYLDRLFNE
+113 FTEIYLDRVFDE
-125 RERLLAELQ
+125 RERFLAELQ

-142 DGGWEVLSFTE
+142 HGGWEDLSFT
-153 DDHRKEDDL
+153 K
-162 SKSKEDDLR
+162 DDLR

-200 QPENILLITP
+200 QPENILLIAP

-242 FMDGVPVTVIEITKL
+242 FADGVPVMVIEITKL

-263 GGLSVEVSAFGPK
+263 GGLSVEVSAFGPN

-315 IVNGAPSHKR
+315 IVNGAPSDKR
-325 RTLLEEYAKSIL
+325 QILLKEYAKSIL

-358 LSDKTNTF
+358 LTDKTNTF
-366 NNWMVLGNLLSFY
+366 NDWMVLGNLLSFY
-379 EQCLVYAKHGEA
+379 EQCLVYAKHGEE

-436 NRADRLSKGALWTD
+436 HRTQWTD
-450 CIAQLLDGLSPLKD
+450 RIDWLLAGQSGLTDPDGK
-464 SKGEDLFKDL
+464 DLFKGL

-482 GYSRSSHHKAKAI
+482 GYSKNSHQKAKAI

-660 QFREYLKQEGVIEF
+660 QFREYLKQEGVTEF

-682 VEEDFLKRNLQVLR
+682 VRKEFLEHNLQVLR
-696 LPDDGAFEEREGV
+696 LPANGVFEEQQGV
-709 ALGLDE
+709 ALDLDE

-728 IAKSADNKQ
+728 VAKSADNKQ
-737 AGETSGENKAQ
+737 AGETGGENKAQ
-748 ALKELKTSGE
+748 ALKTSGE
-758 NKAEALKGLI
+758 NKAETLKGLI

-774 RIYFDLLQFRR
+774 RIYFDLLQLKR

-799 REILEN
+799 REILEH
-805 GNYIVLSSDDQLAPR
+805 GNYYILLSSDDQLAPR

-869 WNDQKGKPHYTL
+869 WNDQNGKPYYTL
-881 KIAKDHEKFLEEV
+881 KIARKHEDFL
-894 KKLTEQAEQLY
+894 KT
-905 QQDVKDFP
+905 VKDFP

-925 LLAHSKIEAMMPPG
+925 LLAHPDIEAMMPPG

-964 KEIFLLRNLTRG
+964 KKIFLLRNLTRG
-976 KGIGLFDIKA
+976 KGIGLFDTKA

-1000 DKDNKQRNKDKDK
+1000 NKDNKQRNKD
-1013 DKDNEQRN
+1013 N
-1021 KDNEQRIAFIDPHG
+1021 KQRIALIDPHG

-1043 NDPKIRLHKELEELG
+1043 NDPKIRLYKELEELG
-1058 KKLSPTSSGTRVY
+1058 EKLCPASSGTRVC

-1085 KHVFGTGNHAE
+1085 KHVFGTGNHAK
-1096 EEFYQNHVLFQK
+1096 EEFYQNHVLFQEDRLDCIDRLLK
-1108 KDLSYIKQL
+1108 I
-1117 FDTMLE
+1117 MLGSKHKRCVKSCIDIFYSFFRPIV
-1123 MQT
+1123 MRFRG

>member
-1 MAGKS
+1 
-6 NPERAMTSEA
+6 MTSEA

-65 VLKGISG
+65 VLKGISE
-72 SKIARDKLADY
+72 SKISRDKLAGY

-125 RERLLAELQ
+125 REQFLAELQ
-134 AFSQDFQR
+134 AFSENFQR
-142 DGGWEVLSFTE
+142 DGGWEVLSSTE
-153 DDHRKEDDL
+153 DDHKKFSEDDH
-162 SKSKEDDLR
+162 R

-231 YGSSEGCPPNL
+231 YGSSEGCLPNL
-242 FMDGVPVTVIEITKL
+242 FTDGVPVTVIEITKL

-315 IVNGAPSHKR
+315 IVNGAPSDKPQ
-325 RTLLEEYAKSIL
+325 TLLEEYAKSIL

-366 NNWMVLGNLLSFY
+366 NDWMVLANLLSFY
-379 EQCLVYAKHGEA
+379 EQCLVCAKHGEE

-401 WVFVGHTVTGGKSK
+401 WVFVGHTVTAGGKSK

-436 NRADRLSKGALWTD
+436 NRAVWTNRID
-450 CIAQLLDGLSPLKD
+450 DLLAGRSGLKD
-464 SKGEDLFKDL
+464 PNGEDLFKDL
-474 FGYLKDLF
+474 FSYLRKL
-482 GYSRSSHHKAKAI
+482 GWPTGTI
-495 YDDIVRRVFHA
+495 YDDIVKQVFHA
-506 NPGETLRVVELKAAA
+506 KPGETLRVVELRAAA

-660 QFREYLKQEGVIEF
+660 QFREYLKQEGVTEF
-674 EEVIIPVE
+674 AEVIIPVE
-682 VEEDFLKRNLQVLR
+682 VQEDFLKHNLQVLR
-696 LPDDGAFEEREGV
+696 LPAHGIFEEQQGV
-709 ALGLDE
+709 ALGLDK
-715 DIQVT
+715 DLQVT

-728 IAKSADNKQ
+728 VAKSADNKQ
-737 AGETSGENKAQ
+737 AGETGGENKAQ
-748 ALKELKTSGE
+748 ALKTSGE
-758 NKAEALKGLI
+758 NKAETLKGLI

-785 LKGLHNLSFTVETL
+785 LKGLYNLSFTVETL
-799 REILEN
+799 REILEH
-805 GNYIVLSSDDQLAPR
+805 GNYYIMLSSDDQLAPR

-827 AEDIAL
+827 VEDIAL

-853 EHLQLV
+853 KHLQLV
-859 TLTDNDPNLR
+859 TLTDSDPNLR
-869 WNDQKGKPHYTL
+869 WNDQNGMPYYTL

-894 KKLTEQAEQLY
+894 KELTEQAEQLY

-925 LLAHSKIEAMMPPG
+925 LLAHPDIDAMMPPG
-939 LNEGEAQF
+939 LNEGEARF

-986 GEAFYPDFILWVIE
+986 GEAFYPDFILWLIE
-1000 DKDNKQRNKDKDK
+1000 G
-1013 DKDNEQRN
+1013 
-1021 KDNEQRIAFIDPHG
+1021 NEQRIAFIDPHG

-1071 LTSFIISTTPYEEI
+1071 LTSFIISTTEYEKI
-1085 KHVFGTGNHAE
+1085 KDVFGTGDHGE

-1108 KDLSYIKQL
+1108 KDLRYIKQL

>member
-16 SSLPP
+16 SSLPL

-65 VLKGISG
+65 VLKGIRG
-72 SKIARDKLADY
+72 SEISKDKLAEY

-125 RERLLAELQ
+125 REQFLAELQ
-134 AFSQDFQR
+134 AFSEDFQR
-142 DGGWEVLSFTE
+142 DGGWEVSSFTE
-153 DDHRKEDDL
+153 DDLRKEDDL

-200 QPENILLITP
+200 QPDNILLITP

-242 FMDGVPVTVIEITKL
+242 FTDGAPVTVIEITKL
-257 TERKSG
+257 TERKRG
-263 GGLSVEVSAFGPK
+263 GGLSVEVSAFGSN

-287 ASGEVWRQLRAK
+287 ASGEVWRQLRAE
-299 LAEEGFTFEY
+299 LAKEGFTFEY

-315 IVNGAPSHKR
+315 IVNGAPPDKR
-325 RTLLEEYAKSIL
+325 RTLLKEYAKSIL

-358 LSDKTNTF
+358 LRDETDTF
-366 NNWMVLGNLLSFY
+366 NDWMVLGNLLSFY
-379 EQCLVYAKHGEA
+379 EQCLVYAKHGEE

-401 WVFVGHTVTGGKSK
+401 WVFVGHTVTGGNSK
-415 EDQESLTD
+415 EDKESLTD
-423 VQEIVRFLDDFLK
+423 VQAIVDFFANFLSDK
-436 NRADRLSKGALWTD
+436 EGWAER
-450 CIAQLLDGLSPLKD
+450 IAQILDGQSGLKD
-464 SKGEDLFKDL
+464 RDGKDLFKGL

-482 GYSRSSHHKAKAI
+482 GYSRNSHQKAKAI

-660 QFREYLKQEGVIEF
+660 QFREYLKQEGVTEF
-674 EEVIIPVE
+674 AEVIIPVR
-682 VEEDFLKRNLQVLR
+682 VEKDFLKHNLQVLR
-696 LPDDGAFEEREGV
+696 LPANGVFEEREGV
-709 ALGLDE
+709 ALGLDK
-715 DIQVT
+715 DIQVA
-720 LDLRPKLE
+720 LDLQPKLE

-748 ALKELKTSGE
+748 AFKELKTSGENKADE

-785 LKGLHNLSFTVETL
+785 IKELHNLSFTVETL
-799 REILEN
+799 REILEQ
-805 GNYIVLSSDDQLAPR
+805 GNYIVLCSDDQLAPR

-827 AEDIAL
+827 VEDIAL
-833 SVLKKYI
+833 GVLKKYI

-853 EHLQLV
+853 QHLQLV

-869 WNDQKGKPHYTL
+869 WNDQNGKPYYTL
-881 KIAKDHEKFLEEV
+881 KIAKDHGKFLEEV
-894 KKLTEQAEQLY
+894 KELTKQAKQLY
-905 QQDVKDFP
+905 RQDVKDFP

-925 LLAHSKIEAMMPPG
+925 LLAHSEIDAMMPPG

-976 KGIGLFDIKA
+976 KGIGLFDTKA

-1000 DKDNKQRNKDKDK
+1000 
-1013 DKDNEQRN
+1013 
-1021 KDNEQRIAFIDPHG
+1021 DNEQRIAFIDPHG

-1043 NDPKIRLHKELEELG
+1043 NDPKIRLYKELEELG

-1071 LTSFIISTTPYEEI
+1071 LTSFIISTTEYEKI
-1085 KHVFGTGNHAE
+1085 KHVFGTGDHAE

-1108 KDLSYIKQL
+1108 DCPNYMRRLI
-1117 FDTMLE
+1117 DTMLE